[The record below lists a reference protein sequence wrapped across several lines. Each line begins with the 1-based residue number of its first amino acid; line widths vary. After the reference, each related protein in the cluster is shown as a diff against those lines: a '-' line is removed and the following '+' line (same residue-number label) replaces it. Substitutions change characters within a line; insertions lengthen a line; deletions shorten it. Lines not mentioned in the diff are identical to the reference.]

1 MKFVSTSLLILLLL
15 IGFTSYSNS
24 LEEGEYHTVVP
35 GENPTTIAENYGVPL
50 ELLLN
55 CNNLST
61 RDKIYPGQRLKIC
74 PNESDDLPKQD
85 KKSDQSSQKGTIAKK
100 KSEESSDDPGGKSPE
115 DSGNRTLFFIVAF
128 LLLLFVVAFLLYR
141 KYYCRR
147 VAIPTSQTES
157 ENSNS
162 ELLKIQNWIQQLKKQ
177 NVQLHNQFKLLQ
189 QQFNDLRVYV
199 TQLEALLKQS
209 KSNSTEPT
217 MASRN
222 KIELKESYANMHTTS
237 YAQATQSILYA
248 SSISDNCFSGITS
261 QPNLRTIYKLQLE
274 SSSNAVVHLYQ
285 EAFSRIIANPDL
297 IEGCDIQVVKKD
309 KIIEVR
315 STGLAQK
322 DSSTGLWVVLKKM
335 DILIK

>member
-24 LEEGEYHTVVP
+24 LEGEYHIVKD
-35 GENPTTIAENYGVPL
+35 GETLSEISDSLGIVQETLEKLNNITNPNKIKVGDTIKLP
-50 ELLLN
+50 
-55 CNNLST
+55 
-61 RDKIYPGQRLKIC
+61 
-74 PNESDDLPKQD
+74 PNERYDLSKQD
-85 KKSDQSSQKGTIAKK
+85 EKSDPSSQKGTIAEKE
-100 KSEESSDDPGGKSPE
+100 SEESSDDSGGKSLE

-189 QQFNDLRVYV
+189 QQFNDLKVYV

>member
-24 LEEGEYHTVVP
+24 LEEGVIHTVAP
-35 GENPTTIAENYGVPL
+35 GENPTRIAEQYGVPL
-50 ELLLN
+50 ESLLN
-55 CNNLST
+55 CNNLSA
-61 RDKIYPGQRLKIC
+61 RDIIYPGQPLKI

-85 KKSDQSSQKGTIAKK
+85 KKSDQSPSKDINTTNQ
-100 KSEESSDDPGGKSPE
+100 SSGNQSTGSPKDPGEEE
-115 DSGNRTLFFIVAF
+115 DNRTLFFIVAF

-248 SSISDNCFSGITS
+248 SSISDNYFSGITS

>member
-24 LEEGEYHTVVP
+24 LEGECDYIVKKRESP
-35 GENPTTIAENYGVPL
+35 WKISKEKGIPL
-50 ELLLN
+50 DSLMKW
-55 CNNLST
+55 NNLT
-61 RDKIYPGQRLKIC
+61 EQDKIYPGQTLKIC
-74 PNESDDLPKQD
+74 PNERKDL
-85 KKSDQSSQKGTIAKK
+85 S
-100 KSEESSDDPGGKSPE
+100 GKSLDPSPLKDTNATME
-115 DSGNRTLFFIVAF
+115 PAKNPLVLEEKRTLFFIVAF

-177 NVQLHNQFKLLQ
+177 NVQLYNQFKLLQ
-189 QQFNDLRVYV
+189 QQFNDLKVYV

-261 QPNLRTIYKLQLE
+261 QPNFRTIYKLQLE

>member
-1 MKFVSTSLLILLLL
+1 MKFVSTSILILLLL

-24 LEEGEYHTVVP
+24 LEGEYHIVKKGETLSEISDSLGIALISLIEWNKHIPDPDNLKP
-35 GENPTTIAENYGVPL
+35 GDTIKL
-50 ELLLN
+50 
-55 CNNLST
+55 
-61 RDKIYPGQRLKIC
+61 C
-74 PNESDDLPKQD
+74 PNERNDLSKQVEESDHSSLINT
-85 KKSDQSSQKGTIAKK
+85 SDTNQSSGSLGQPLV
-100 KSEESSDDPGGKSPE
+100 DPGEEK
-115 DSGNRTLFFIVAF
+115 DNRTLFFIVAF

>member
-24 LEEGEYHTVVP
+24 LEGGYYIVEKGDYLGIISKKT
-35 GENPTTIAENYGVPL
+35 GIAQDSLAEW
-50 ELLLN
+50 
-55 CNNLST
+55 NNLT
-61 RDKIYPGQRLKIC
+61 DRDKIREGDTLKLR
-74 PNESDDLPKQD
+74 PNEGNDLSEQEDP
-85 KKSDQSSQKGTIAKK
+85 SSQEDTTKYL
-100 KSEESSDDPGGKSPE
+100 PPSPPSPPIPPVPPK
-115 DSGNRTLFFIVAF
+115 DNRTLFFIVAF

-141 KYYCRR
+141 KYYCRS

-261 QPNLRTIYKLQLE
+261 QPNFRTIYKLQLE